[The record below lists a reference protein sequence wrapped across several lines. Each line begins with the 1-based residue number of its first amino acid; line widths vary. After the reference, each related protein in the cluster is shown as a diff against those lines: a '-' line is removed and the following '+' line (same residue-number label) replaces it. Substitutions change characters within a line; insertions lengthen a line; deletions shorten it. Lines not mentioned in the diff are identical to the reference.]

1 MLGFMFLK
9 MGVQV
14 GDFGQFLH
22 IIVGHKT
29 AQRNPDGQ
37 KNDSQLIHEIQR

>member
-1 MLGFMFLK
+1 
-9 MGVQV
+9 
-14 GDFGQFLH
+14 
-22 IIVGHKT
+22 VGHKT